1 MSVVGGWLDMSA
13 WDAADVSWYADL
25 VAHAQGQWCAPSEG
39 HDVLK
44 ALNQRPWKDC
54 LLMKGAHLD
63 GRYED
68 TNHQLWSDDRKGRWS
83 SKVAGQKVYLHHRI
97 AQLQPSRARRD
108 GDVVSHVCGNCECIR
123 LEHIRYQTPAEDIL
137 DRRHCSKRQ
146 RREIRPDSTI
156 HTHAECS
163 VAAAGSPQ
171 LTPQQPAR
179 YRSPATS
186 RDLP

>member
-83 SKVAGQKVYLHHRI
+83 SKVAGQWSEGVLAPPHRTAS
-97 AQLQPSRARRD
+97 AQPCSSRWRCGQPR
-108 GDVVSHVCGNCECIR
+108 VW
-123 LEHIRYQTPAEDIL
+123 
-137 DRRHCSKRQ
+137 
-146 RREIRPDSTI
+146 
-156 HTHAECS
+156 
-163 VAAAGSPQ
+163 Q
-171 LTPQQPAR
+171 L
-179 YRSPATS
+179 
-186 RDLP
+186 